1 MRAEL
6 GRLRGHLLGRWP
18 MWRQS
23 CGPESPLAGR
33 CGHYV
38 PMTTEIARVPGI
50 PGLGN
55 TVAFLRD
62 ARTLLMDS
70 QAAYGDAFG
79 VHILGQPVTVLLSPE
94 ATKEIYVDRTAN
106 FSSEIGW
113 SFSIGPMFHHG
124 LMLRD
129 FDDHHLHR
137 RVMQYA
143 FRRQALAGYMEQV
156 NHLARQHVA
165 AAVAGAGA
173 DGIDVYS
180 MTKRLTLDIATQVF
194 LGLDLGPQS
203 AVVNNSFVAMMRAS
217 VSPIRRDIPGTPF
230 ARGLRARRTLQ
241 DLLTGLV
248 LGRRA
253 EPEGSDLLSQL
264 AHATTEEGR
273 SLTVD
278 EAVDHMI
285 FLLLAAHDTTTATLT
300 VMLWHLSQHPDW
312 QDRLAAEAAVL
323 GGGDVT
329 IENYKSMVD
338 TELVMKEALR
348 LSPPVPF
355 SPRGVLRD
363 TEVAGVPLR
372 AGSNVALASLGLHRH
387 PDWWTSPDEFDPM
400 RFAPERSEDRAHSH
414 LYVPFG
420 GGAHICLGNHL
431 AELMTKAVMVAV
443 LAEHRVQAS
452 PGQRM
457 EMAAVPIP
465 KPKGRLLLQLA

>member
-1 MRAEL
+1 MA
-6 GRLRGHLLGRWP
+6 
-18 MWRQS
+18 
-23 CGPESPLAGR
+23 
-33 CGHYV
+33 
-38 PMTTEIARVPGI
+38 TEITRVPGI

-62 ARTLLMDS
+62 ARALLRDS
-70 QAAYGDAFG
+70 QAVYGDAFE
-79 VHILGQPVTVLLSPE
+79 VHVLGQPVTVLLSPE
-94 ATKEIYVDRTAN
+94 ATKEIYIDRAEN

-113 SFSIGPMFHHG
+113 SFTIGPMFHHG

-156 NHLARQHVA
+156 NRLARQHVA
-165 AAVAGAGA
+165 AAVAGAGP
-173 DGIDVYS
+173 DGIDVYT

-194 LGLDLGPQS
+194 VGLDLGPQ
-203 AVVNNSFVAMMRAS
+203 ADVVNDSFVAMMRAS
-217 VSPIRRDIPGTPF
+217 VSPLRRDIPGTPF

-241 DLLTGLV
+241 ELLTGLV
-248 LGRRA
+248 LERRGG
-253 EPEGSDLLSQL
+253 PEGTDLLSRL
-264 AHATTEEGR
+264 AHASTDEGR
-273 SLTVD
+273 TLEVD
-278 EAVDHMI
+278 EVVDHMI

-300 VMLWHLSQHPDW
+300 VMLWHLSQQPEW
-312 QDRLAAEAAVL
+312 QDRLAAEAAGL

-329 IENYKSMVD
+329 IENYKSLTD

-372 AGSNVALASLGLHRH
+372 AGSNVTLASLGLHRH
-387 PDWWTSPDEFDPM
+387 PDWWTAPEEFDPM
-400 RFAPERSEDRAHSH
+400 RFAPDRAEDRAHSH

-431 AELMTKAVMVAV
+431 AELMTKAVMAAV
-443 LAEHRVQAS
+443 LAEHRVRAR

-465 KPKGRLLLQLA
+465 KPKGQLLLQLA

>member
-1 MRAEL
+1 
-6 GRLRGHLLGRWP
+6 
-18 MWRQS
+18 
-23 CGPESPLAGR
+23 
-33 CGHYV
+33 
-38 PMTTEIARVPGI
+38 MTAEIARVPGL

-70 QAAYGDAFG
+70 QAAYGDAFELR
-79 VHILGQPVTVLLSPE
+79 VLGQPVTLLVSPE
-94 ATKEIYVDRTAN
+94 ATKEIYIDRAEN

-113 SFSIGPMFHHG
+113 SFTIGPMFHHG

-156 NHLARQHVA
+156 NSLARRHVT
-165 AAVAGAGA
+165 AAVAGAGP
-173 DGIDVYS
+173 DGIDVYR

-194 LGLDLGPQS
+194 VGLDLGPQ
-203 AVVNNSFVAMMRAS
+203 ADVVNESFVAMMRAS
-217 VSPIRRDIPGTPF
+217 VSPIRRNIPGTPF

-241 DLLTGLV
+241 ELLTGLV
-248 LGRRA
+248 LERRA
-253 EPEGSDLLSQL
+253 EPERADLLSQL

-278 EAVDHMI
+278 EVVDHMI

-300 VMLWHLSQHPDW
+300 VMLWHLSQNPEW
-312 QDRLAAEAAVL
+312 QDRVAAEVAVL

-329 IENYKSMVD
+329 IENYKSLVE
-338 TELVMKEALR
+338 TELVMKESLR
-348 LSPPVPF
+348 LSPPVPS

-372 AGSNVALASLGLHRH
+372 AGQMVALASLALHRH
-387 PDWWTSPDEFDPM
+387 PDWWTAPEEFDPM
-400 RFAPERSEDRAHSH
+400 RFAPERAEDRAHSH

-431 AELMTKAVMVAV
+431 AELMTKAVMAAV
-443 LAEHRVQAS
+443 LAEHRVRAR

-457 EMAAVPIP
+457 EMAAIPIP
-465 KPKGRLLLQLA
+465 KPKGQLLLQLA

>member
-1 MRAEL
+1 MA
-6 GRLRGHLLGRWP
+6 
-18 MWRQS
+18 
-23 CGPESPLAGR
+23 
-33 CGHYV
+33 
-38 PMTTEIARVPGI
+38 TEIARVPGI
-50 PGLGN
+50 PVLGN

-62 ARTLLMDS
+62 ARTLLRDS
-70 QAAYGDAFG
+70 QAAYGDAFE
-79 VHILGQPVTVLLSPE
+79 VHVLGQPVTVLLSPQ
-94 ATKEIYVDRTAN
+94 ATKEVYIDRAEN

-113 SFSIGPMFHHG
+113 SYTIGPMFHHG

-156 NHLARQHVA
+156 NALARQHVA
-165 AAVAGAGA
+165 AAVARADA
-173 DGIDVYS
+173 DGIDVYA
-180 MTKRLTLDIATQVF
+180 MTKRLTLDIATRVF
-194 LGLDLGPQS
+194 VGLDLGPR
-203 AVVNNSFVAMMRAS
+203 ADVVNDSFVAMMRAS
-217 VSPIRRDIPGTPF
+217 VSPLRRDLPGTPF

-241 DLLTGLV
+241 ELLTHLV
-248 LGRRA
+248 LERRA
-253 EPEGSDLLSQL
+253 GPERADLLSQL

-273 SLTVD
+273 GLTV
-278 EAVDHMI
+278 EEVVDHMI

-312 QDRLAAEAAVL
+312 QDRLAAEVAVL
-323 GGGDVT
+323 GGAEVT
-329 IENYKSMVD
+329 IENYKSLVE

-363 TEVAGVPLR
+363 TQVGGVPLR
-372 AGSNVALASLGLHRH
+372 AGSNVTLASLGLHRH
-387 PDWWTSPDEFDPM
+387 PDWWTAPDEFDPL
-400 RFAPERSEDRAHSH
+400 RFAPGRAEDRAHSH

-443 LAEHRVQAS
+443 LTEHRVRAR

>member
-1 MRAEL
+1 MF
-6 GRLRGHLLGRWP
+6 
-18 MWRQS
+18 
-23 CGPESPLAGR
+23 
-33 CGHYV
+33 GHYV
-38 PMTTEIARVPGI
+38 PMTVEITRVPGL

-55 TVAFLRD
+55 TMAFLRD

-70 QAAYGDAFG
+70 QAAYGDAFE
-79 VHILGQPVTVLLSPE
+79 VHVLGQPVTVLLSPQ
-94 ATKEIYVDRTAN
+94 ATKEVYVDRAQN

-113 SFSIGPMFHHG
+113 SFTIGPMFHHG

-143 FRRQALAGYMEQV
+143 FRRQALAGYMDQV
-156 NHLARQHVA
+156 NRLAREHVSTAVA
-165 AAVAGAGA
+165 AAGP
-173 DGIDVYS
+173 DGVDVYA

-194 LGLDLGPQS
+194 IGLDLGPQS
-203 AVVNNSFVAMMRAS
+203 DVVNSSFVAMMKAS
-217 VSPIRRDIPGTPF
+217 VSPLRRDIPGTPF

-241 DLLTGLV
+241 ELLTALV
-248 LGRRA
+248 LERRA
-253 EPEGSDLLSQL
+253 EPERADLLSQL
-264 AHATTEEGR
+264 AHATEEGR
-273 SLTVD
+273 GLRV
-278 EAVDHMI
+278 EEVVDHMI

-300 VMLWHLSQHPDW
+300 VMLWHLSQHPEW
-312 QDRLAAEAAVL
+312 QDRLAAEVAVL
-323 GGGDVT
+323 GDRDVT
-329 IENYKSMVD
+329 IENYKSLVE

-363 TEVAGVPLR
+363 TEVAGIPLP
-372 AGSNVALASLGLHRH
+372 AGSNVTLASLGLHRH
-387 PDWWTSPDEFDPM
+387 PEWWTAPDEFDPM
-400 RFAPERSEDRAHSH
+400 RFAPERAEDRAHSH

-431 AELMTKAVMVAV
+431 AELMTKAVMAAV
-443 LAEHRVQAS
+443 LAEHRVRAR

-465 KPKGRLLLQLA
+465 KPKGQLLLQLA

>member
-1 MRAEL
+1 
-6 GRLRGHLLGRWP
+6 
-18 MWRQS
+18 
-23 CGPESPLAGR
+23 
-33 CGHYV
+33 
-38 PMTTEIARVPGI
+38 MTTEISRVPGL

-62 ARTLLMDS
+62 ARSLLMHS
-70 QAAYGDAFG
+70 QATYGDVFE
-79 VHILGQPVTVLLSPE
+79 VHVLGQPVTVLLSPE
-94 ATKEIYVDRTAN
+94 ATREVYIDRSEN

-113 SFSIGPMFHHG
+113 SYTIGPMFHHG

-143 FRRQALAGYMEQV
+143 FRRQALAGYMDRV
-156 NHLARQHVA
+156 NGLARDHVA
-165 AAVAGAGA
+165 LAVTGAGPG
-173 DGIDVYS
+173 GIDVYS

-194 LGLDLGPQS
+194 VGLDLGPR
-203 AVVNNSFVAMMRAS
+203 AEVVNDSFVAMMRAS
-217 VSPIRRDIPGTPF
+217 VSPLRRDIPGTPF

-241 DLLTGLV
+241 ELLTGLV
-248 LGRRA
+248 LERRS
-253 EPEGSDLLSQL
+253 EREGTDLLSRL
-264 AHATTEEGR
+264 AHATTQEGR
-273 SLTVD
+273 TLEVD
-278 EAVDHMI
+278 EVVDHMI

-300 VMLWHLSQHPDW
+300 VMLWHLSQHPQW
-312 QDRLAAEAAVL
+312 QERLAAEVAAL
-323 GGGDVT
+323 GGQDVT
-329 IENYKSMVD
+329 IENYKSLAD

-372 AGSNVALASLGLHRH
+372 AGSNITLASLGLHRH
-387 PDWWTSPDEFDPM
+387 PDWWTSPDDFDPM
-400 RFAPERSEDRAHSH
+400 RFAPERAEDRAHSH

-431 AELMTKAVMVAV
+431 AELMTKAVMAAV
-443 LAEHRVQAS
+443 LAEHRVRAR

-465 KPKGRLLLQLA
+465 KPKGQLLLQLA

>member
-1 MRAEL
+1 
-6 GRLRGHLLGRWP
+6 
-18 MWRQS
+18 
-23 CGPESPLAGR
+23 
-33 CGHYV
+33 
-38 PMTTEIARVPGI
+38 MTAEIARVPGL

-70 QAAYGDAFG
+70 QAAYGDAFELR
-79 VHILGQPVTVLLSPE
+79 VLGQPVTLLLSPE
-94 ATKEIYVDRTAN
+94 ATKEIYIDRAEN

-113 SFSIGPMFHHG
+113 SFTIGPMFHHG

-156 NHLARQHVA
+156 NRLSREHVA
-165 AAVAGAGA
+165 TAVAGAGR
-173 DGIDVYS
+173 DGIDVYR

-194 LGLDLGPQS
+194 VGLDLGPQ
-203 AVVNNSFVAMMRAS
+203 ADVVNDSFVAMMRAS
-217 VSPIRRDIPGTPF
+217 VSPIRHDIPGTPF

-241 DLLTGLV
+241 ELLTGLV
-248 LGRRA
+248 LERRA
-253 EPEGSDLLSQL
+253 EPERPDLLSQL
-264 AHATTEEGR
+264 SHASTQEGTG
-273 SLTVD
+273 LTV
-278 EAVDHMI
+278 EEVVDHMI

-312 QDRLAAEAAVL
+312 QDRLAAETAAL
-323 GGGDVT
+323 DGGDVT
-329 IENYKSMVD
+329 IENYKSLVG

-348 LSPPVPF
+348 LSPPVPS

-372 AGSNVALASLGLHRH
+372 AGQMVALASLALHRH
-387 PDWWTSPDEFDPM
+387 PDWWTSPEEFDPM
-400 RFAPERSEDRAHSH
+400 RFAPERAEDRAHSH

-443 LAEHRVQAS
+443 LAEHRVRAK
-452 PGQRM
+452 PGQKM
-457 EMAAVPIP
+457 EMAAIPIP
-465 KPKGRLLLQLA
+465 KPKGQLLLQLA